1 MTDAIRVLIVD
12 DHAVVR
18 QGLRAFLQT
27 QDDVEIAG
35 EAADGDEAVNQ
46 VRELVP
52 DVVLMD
58 LVMPK
63 LDGIAAIREV
73 RALSPSTKVLVLTSF
88 ADDDKVFAAVKAGA
102 AGYLLKDVRPQEL
115 GEAIRTVYRGEA
127 LLHPT
132 VAAKLM
138 QEVAE
143 SGHQPAALDSLTD
156 RETDV
161 LRFSLGGDSFR
172 HIGPRT
178 KAGSAIRPRTTV
190 PASSGQSLGERVERE
205 RRSAGALSPSP
216 RAARGRRRVQPA
228 CGRPGATSGGY
239 C

>member
-35 EAADGDEAVNQ
+35 EAADGDEAIRQ

-63 LDGIAAIREV
+63 LDGIAAIREM

-115 GEAIRTVYRGEA
+115 GDAIRTVYRGEA

-138 QEVAE
+138 QELAQ
-143 SGHQPAALDSLTD
+143 SGRRQASPDSLTD
-156 RETDV
+156 RELDV
-161 LRFSLGGDSFR
+161 LRLIARGMSNKEIALELGVAEKTVKTHVSNILQKLHLAD
-172 HIGPRT
+172 RT
-178 KAGSAIRPRTTV
+178 QAALYAV
-190 PASSGQSLGERVERE
+190 RE
-205 RRSAGALSPSP
+205 RLVDPE
-216 RAARGRRRVQPA
+216 
-228 CGRPGATSGGY
+228 
-239 C
+239 

>member
-18 QGLRAFLQT
+18 QGLRTFLQT

-35 EAADGDEAVNQ
+35 EAADGDEAVSQ

-63 LDGIAAIREV
+63 LDGIAAIREI

-115 GEAIRTVYRGEA
+115 GDAIRTVNRGEA

-138 QEVAE
+138 QELAQ
-143 SGHQPAALDSLTD
+143 SGRRQASPDSLTD
-156 RETDV
+156 RELDV
-161 LRFSLGGDSFR
+161 LRLIARGMSNKEIALELGVAEKTVKTHVSNILQKLHLAD
-172 HIGPRT
+172 RT
-178 KAGSAIRPRTTV
+178 QAALYAV
-190 PASSGQSLGERVERE
+190 RE
-205 RRSAGALSPSP
+205 RL
-216 RAARGRRRVQPA
+216 VDLE
-228 CGRPGATSGGY
+228 
-239 C
+239 

>member
-35 EAADGDEAVNQ
+35 EAADGDEAVRQ

-63 LDGIAAIREV
+63 LDGIAAIREM
-73 RALSPSTKVLVLTSF
+73 RALSPSTRVLVLTSF

-115 GEAIRTVYRGEA
+115 GDAIRTVYRGEA

-138 QEVAE
+138 RELAQTGRRQA
-143 SGHQPAALDSLTD
+143 SPDSLTD
-156 RETDV
+156 RELDV
-161 LRFSLGGDSFR
+161 LRLIARGMSNKEIALELGIAEKTVKTHVSNILQKLHLAD
-172 HIGPRT
+172 RT
-178 KAGSAIRPRTTV
+178 QAALYAV
-190 PASSGQSLGERVERE
+190 RE
-205 RRSAGALSPSP
+205 RL
-216 RAARGRRRVQPA
+216 VDLE
-228 CGRPGATSGGY
+228 
-239 C
+239 